1 MKNTLKKI
9 SMSMVKFIPVIATV
23 MLVVHT
29 NSAASA
35 FNGQPKAPEGLKKY
49 RKF

>member
-1 MKNTLKKI
+1 MKNTFKKI
-9 SMSMVKFIPVIATV
+9 SMAMAKFIPVIATV
-23 MLVVHT
+23 LLVVHT
-29 NSAASA
+29 NSTSSV